1 EKAAALLRMKQAEL
15 AARNRPGGYWIAA
28 SDPSA
33 VNHVLTGAVPVT
45 AVRRVAMLTDGA
57 TRAIDPFG
65 LYDWPKLLDL
75 VASQGPKALVDQVR
89 ATEASAPQGIHWP
102 RNKLSDDATV
112 IYCSGFPA

>member
-1 EKAAALLRMKQAEL
+1 MKHAEL
-15 AARNRPGGYWIAA
+15 AARNTPGGYWIAA

-33 VNHVLTGAVPVT
+33 VDHALTGAVPVT

-57 TRAIDPFG
+57 ARAVDLFG

-75 VASQGPKALVDQVR
+75 VASQGPSALVDQVR
-89 ATEASAPQGIHWP
+89 TAEASDPRGIRWP

-112 IYCSGFPA
+112 AYWSGFPA